1 MSITVTLTNGIIPTS
16 NIGLHMTI
24 KQVWQFLH
32 ALQVNAWLC
41 QGANPSRP
49 LAFDKE
55 TWFDLFDCSADDGF
69 IVQIKKTRWMR
80 RSKVLN
86 FHSVLRKGWTIKS
99 SSHLFAKKE
108 HLDLIS
114 QILNIN
120 WFSLPAKVVCSLEIG
135 VGSGNA
141 EGKRHWKQALESPLT
156 PCTKWYSLNWEDLF
170 SDSAE
175 KDSKSRYHIVLIC
188 AMEAKWWTKISRKPR
203 VSSHTLYQM
212 VLPSLKL
219 ILGFYLS
226 KAEVKDSKSRYHI
239 VLICA
244 METKRWPICA
254 DVLSGCHKCMVALVK
269 IFEVRYKD

>member
-1 MSITVTLTNGIIPTS
+1 MSITVTLTNGIVPTS
-16 NIGLHMTI
+16 SIGLHMTI

-32 ALQVNAWLC
+32 ALQINALLC

-120 WFSLPAKVVCSLEIG
+120 WFSLPDKVICSLEMG
-135 VGSGNA
+135 AASGNT
-141 EGKRHWKQALESPLT
+141 EGKRHWNQALESPHT
-156 PCTKWYSLNWEDLF
+156 PCTKCYSINWDLF
-170 SDSAE
+170 SDSAYQ
-175 KDSKSRYHIVLIC
+175 KFKSRIQKVVNMC
-188 AMEAKWWTKISRKPR
+188 
-203 VSSHTLYQM
+203 
-212 VLPSLKL
+212 
-219 ILGFYLS
+219 
-226 KAEVKDSKSRYHI
+226 
-239 VLICA
+239 
-244 METKRWPICA
+244 
-254 DVLSGCHKCMVALVK
+254 
-269 IFEVRYKD
+269 